1 MDTPSFFLSAWNS
14 DYTPRFHQGQAE
26 NNQLDYFSCKPA
38 YQARHLFQLRDDSDQ
53 IVETLSP
60 SLFDK
65 GAATA
70 EPEPVF
76 GVFTQTAPM
85 QGIATCAC
93 PSVFSITGLGIPRL
107 DEQSPN
113 TNIES
118 TPLRLVTEFVKNTGR
133 RTSLHNGQVT
143 PADSPLDDSL
153 PVEEGGAKIPPPK
166 SERDDSRT
174 ITNGGPKVKKL
185 RKRREKEDKEQEE
198 VKRKK
203 FLKINRIAS
212 DKCRQNKRKW
222 IADSH
227 TKMHFLR
234 ADSMAKKAACE
245 DVEQEILQ
253 LKSLL
258 FIHSRSCT
266 DKDIVA
272 WIGSETDRIQLIS
285 RAHSKQPSDGIL
297 LGLSTPSST
306 HNDGISNAVSRR
318 CSEVTTA
325 EDFPTAVVGQTS

>member
-1 MDTPSFFLSAWNS
+1 MDTPSFFLSTWNS

-26 NNQLDYFSCKPA
+26 NNQLDYFSCQPV
-38 YQARHLFQLRDDSDQ
+38 YQARHFSDLSQLRDDSDQ
-53 IVETLSP
+53 IVENPTP

-70 EPEPVF
+70 PVF

-85 QGIATCAC
+85 QGIATCAS

-107 DEQSPN
+107 DKQSPN

-153 PVEEGGAKIPPPK
+153 SVEEGGAKIPPPK

-185 RKRREKEDKEQEE
+185 RKREKENQGQEE

-203 FLKINRIAS
+203 FLERNRTAA
-212 DKCRQNKRKW
+212 DKCRQSKKKW
-222 IADSH
+222 VADLQA
-227 TKMHFLR
+227 KVHFLR
-234 ADSMAKKAACE
+234 ADSMAKKAACK

-253 LKSLL
+253 LKSSL

-285 RAHSKQPSDGIL
+285 RAHSKQPK
-297 LGLSTPSST
+297 
-306 HNDGISNAVSRR
+306 RR
-318 CSEVTTA
+318 HS
-325 EDFPTAVVGQTS
+325 FGF